1 MTRPEFCFKFEGTT
15 ICFVKM
21 YHDCWICSLPG
32 FVGDALYLKLS
43 KAEDISIEQLGLPSR
58 PYNALKAEG
67 LLTVHDV
74 LQKNEKELL
83 NMPNFGR
90 TSIRDLKFALKSI
103 GFELEV

>member
-1 MTRPEFCFKFEGTT
+1 MKRPEFCFVHEGTT

-32 FVGDALYLKLS
+32 FVGDGLYLKLS
-43 KAEDISIEQLGLPSR
+43 EASKISIDQIGLPTR
-58 PYNALKAEG
+58 VYNALKEEG

-74 LQKNEKELL
+74 LQHNEAQLL
-83 NMPNFGR
+83 HLPNLGR

-103 GFELEV
+103 GFELER